1 MSKWAPPDE
10 KGKFTAALV
19 GGAIGTVV
27 TWPLAGALI
36 EQVGWDFGFYVPA
49 ILVAV
54 LTLVWLFVTYDSP
67 SQHPTILLDEKEY
80 IESRL
85 TGITPTKVL
94 ESVRKC
100 SVGSIVTP

>member
-1 MSKWAPPDE
+1 M
-10 KGKFTAALV
+10 V

-49 ILVAV
+49 ILVAI
-54 LTLVWLFVTYDSP
+54 LSLVWFFVTYDSP
-67 SQHPTILLDEKEY
+67 SRHPTILLEEKEY

-85 TGITPTKVL
+85 TGITPTKVGTGI
-94 ESVRKC
+94 C
-100 SVGSIVTP
+100 